1 MKEFLVCPKGFTLG
15 TVLSNTFIN
24 PTLYQSTIAA
34 KTVNITYRSDAKFDG
49 ELVLFAKVMFKL

>member
-24 PTLYQSTIAA
+24 PTFYQSTIAA
-34 KTVNITYRSDAKFDG
+34 KTGNITYRSDAKLAG
-49 ELVLFAKVMFKL
+49 ELFLFA